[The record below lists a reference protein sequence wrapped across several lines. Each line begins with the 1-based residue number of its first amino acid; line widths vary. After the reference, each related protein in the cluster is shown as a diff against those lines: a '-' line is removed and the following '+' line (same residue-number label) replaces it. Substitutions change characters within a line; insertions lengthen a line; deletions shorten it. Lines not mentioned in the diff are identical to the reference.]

1 MITPSMQRAPI
12 YSGALQ
18 QGLAVIEPRC
28 VVGYCRSQSVVSAV
42 LRGCAVNVWMCMRVS
57 VSVCSPPYLFS
68 NVETQTHNSAQVFR
82 SCFCINTAASHE
94 EKTMKAVK
102 NVGGN
107 W

>member
-28 VVGYCRSQSVVSAV
+28 VVGYRRSQSVVSAV

-57 VSVCSPPYLFS
+57 VCSPPYLFPTWKHKHITLLRYS
-68 NVETQTHNSAQVFR
+68 GHVF
-82 SCFCINTAASHE
+82 CVNTAASHK
-94 EKTMKAVK
+94 EKTMKSVK
-102 NVGGN
+102 IVGGN